1 MQESNATGFSAFIES
16 VGGADM
22 FIWIVMF
29 TALVIFV
36 LVMAYINKDAERD

>member
-1 MQESNATGFSAFIES
+1 MNESNATGLMAVIES

-29 TALVIFV
+29 SILLLGAGALVFF
-36 LVMAYINKDAERD
+36 NHEED

>member
-1 MQESNATGFSAFIES
+1 MQDDDSSGFTAFIDS

-29 TALVIFV
+29 TALIIFV
-36 LVMAYINKDAERD
+36 LVMAYINKDAPRD

>member
-1 MQESNATGFSAFIES
+1 MKESNTTGLTAFIES

-22 FIWIVMF
+22 FIWIIMF

-36 LVMAYINKDAERD
+36 VVMAYLNKDARRE

>member
-1 MQESNATGFSAFIES
+1 MHEGNITGLSAFIES

-29 TALVIFV
+29 TALVVFV
-36 LVMAYINKDAERD
+36 LVMAYINKDVQRD